1 MNMIPWSVLL
11 FLCVA
16 GSHAMVY
23 DTIVVGLGSAGT
35 TAASTLAQAG
45 KKVLALEAMD
55 RVGGRVNTVPFG
67 DGLVELGAE
76 WIHGTI
82 NSRVYET
89 AIANNIDIVNQTLDF
104 QFLVSDGSP
113 ADTKL
118 ISELMDFAFQ
128 VIDDPPPVPEPLG
141 QYVTRRVNEHIKEK
155 YPQIANDTHFIESFL
170 YCMKL
175 GMEGYESSD
184 NWNDLTTFSQYEELD
199 GHQHA
204 SWHRYGYKTFF
215 ELMLNTYNNGPGY
228 PNLDIALNKEVSRI
242 TWPRQPAE
250 DAVVSCS
257 DGSVYRARSVIVT
270 VSLGVL
276 KERHN
281 TLFSAALP
289 SEKTTAIKIMSMG
302 VIGKIILSFEKPW
315 WPKNMTGSTFIW
327 KAEDRKSI
335 PKEDIWTSMM
345 SGASVAM
352 GTSNTLTLWLC
363 SEAAKLVETLPEDVV
378 KAKSMEILR
387 RFMGRDTNIPEPT
400 AMLRS
405 NWYKN
410 PYTRGGYTYDN
421 ILTPQY
427 PNAREDL
434 GKPLLDSAGNPRV
447 LFAGEAT
454 NRQHYSTVHG
464 ASETG
469 YREAMRLLNNSK
481 KI

>member
-1 MNMIPWSVLL
+1 
-11 FLCVA
+11 
-16 GSHAMVY
+16 MVY

-76 WIHGTI
+76 WIHGTA

-89 AIANNIDIVNQTLDF
+89 AIANNIDVVNQTLNF
-104 QFLVSDGSP
+104 QILMSDGSP

-118 ISELMDFAFQ
+118 LSELMDFATE

-141 QYVTRRVNEHIKEK
+141 QYITRRVKERINEK
-155 YPQIANDTHFIESFL
+155 YPQIANDTDFIESFL
-170 YCMKL
+170 FFMDL
-175 GMEGYESSD
+175 VID
-184 NWNDLTTFSQYEELD
+184 NLEASNSWNDLSTFSDYEELK
-199 GHQHA
+199 GHQYA

-289 SEKTTAIKIMSMG
+289 SEKTTAIEKMSIG
-302 VIGKIILSFEKPW
+302 VIGKVVLAFEKPW
-315 WPKNMTGSTFIW
+315 WPKNMSFTAFMW
-327 KAEDRKSI
+327 RAEDRKNV

-345 SGASVAM
+345 NGPSFGM

-363 SEAAKLVETLPEDVV
+363 GDAAKLVETLPEDVV
-378 KAKSMEILR
+378 KTKSMEILR
-387 RFMGRDTNIPEPT
+387 RFMGRNTNIPEPT

-405 NWYKN
+405 SWYKN
-410 PYTRGGYTYDN
+410 PFTRGSYTYDN
-421 ILTPQY
+421 LLTPQY

-454 NRQHYSTVHG
+454 NPQHYSTVHG

-469 YREAMRLLNNSK
+469 YREAMRLLNISSK
-481 KI
+481 I

>member
-1 MNMIPWSVLL
+1 MTPWSVLL

-76 WIHGTI
+76 WIHGTA

-89 AIANNIDIVNQTLDF
+89 AIANNIDVVNQTLNF
-104 QFLVSDGSP
+104 QILMSDGSP

-118 ISELMDFAFQ
+118 LSELMDFATE

-141 QYVTRRVNEHIKEK
+141 QYITRRVKERINEK
-155 YPQIANDTHFIESFL
+155 YPQIANDTDFIESFL
-170 YCMKL
+170 FFMDL
-175 GMEGYESSD
+175 VID
-184 NWNDLTTFSQYEELD
+184 NLEASNSWNDLSTFSDYEELK
-199 GHQHA
+199 GHQYA

-276 KERHN
+276 KERRN
-281 TLFSAALP
+281 TLFAQPLP
-289 SEKTTAIKIMSMG
+289 SEKLTAIDKMSMG
-302 VIGKIILSFEKPW
+302 VIGKIILSFPTSW
-315 WPKNMTGSTFIW
+315 WNFTDIVSLFWTKS
-327 KAEDRKSI
+327 DRNGLGDDMWMASI
-335 PKEDIWTSMM
+335 PGITEPKGCRNCM
-345 SGASVAM
+345 
-352 GTSNTLTLWLC
+352 TLWT
-363 SEAAKLVETLPEDVV
+363 AGDATRMVETLPEDVV
-378 KAKSMEILR
+378 KTKSMEILR
-387 RFMGRDTNIPEPT
+387 RFMGRNTNIPEPT

-405 NWYKN
+405 SWYKN
-410 PYTRGGYTYDN
+410 PFTRGSYTYDN
-421 ILTPQY
+421 LLTPQY

-454 NRQHYSTVHG
+454 NPQHYSTVHG

-469 YREAMRLLNNSK
+469 YREAMRLLNISSK
-481 KI
+481 I

>member
-1 MNMIPWSVLL
+1 MTPWSVLL

-76 WIHGTI
+76 WIHGTA

-89 AIANNIDIVNQTLDF
+89 AIANNIDVVNQTLNF
-104 QFLVSDGSP
+104 QILMSDGSP

-118 ISELMDFAFQ
+118 LSELMDFATE

-141 QYVTRRVNEHIKEK
+141 QYITRRVKERINEK
-155 YPQIANDTHFIESFL
+155 YPQIANDTDFIESFL
-170 YCMKL
+170 FFMDL
-175 GMEGYESSD
+175 VID
-184 NWNDLTTFSQYEELD
+184 NLEASNSWNDLSTFSDYEELK
-199 GHQHA
+199 GHQYA

-276 KERHN
+276 KERHAKLFCPELPQEKA
-281 TLFSAALP
+281 TL
-289 SEKTTAIKIMSMG
+289 ID
-302 VIGKIILSFEKPW
+302 ILSIGVVDKIVLLFDKVW
-315 WPKNMTGSTFIW
+315 WPSNVSFIGFLW
-327 KAEDRKSI
+327 DRKARINIHPKDKWITKIYGLTI
-335 PKEDIWTSMM
+335 PLANDNAITLWTS
-345 SGASVAM
+345 G
-352 GTSNTLTLWLC
+352 NC
-363 SEAAKLVETLPEDVV
+363 AKLVETLPEDVV
-378 KAKSMEILR
+378 KTKSMEILR
-387 RFMGRDTNIPEPT
+387 RFMGRNTNIPEPT

-405 NWYKN
+405 SWYKN
-410 PYTRGGYTYDN
+410 PFTRGSYTYDN
-421 ILTPQY
+421 LLTPQY

-454 NRQHYSTVHG
+454 NPQHYSTVHG

-469 YREAMRLLNNSK
+469 YREAMRLLNISSK
-481 KI
+481 I

>member
-1 MNMIPWSVLL
+1 
-11 FLCVA
+11 
-16 GSHAMVY
+16 
-23 DTIVVGLGSAGT
+23 
-35 TAASTLAQAG
+35 
-45 KKVLALEAMD
+45 MD

-76 WIHGTI
+76 WIHGTA
-82 NSRVYET
+82 NNRVYET
-89 AIANNIDIVNQTLDF
+89 AIANDIDVVNDDTLESEIYM
-104 QFLVSDGSP
+104 SDGSP
-113 ADTKL
+113 GDTQL
-118 ISELMDFAFQ
+118 ISELMDFANK

-141 QYVTRRVNEHIKEK
+141 QYVTRRVKEHIKEK
-155 YPQIANDTHFIESFL
+155 YPQIANDTDFIESILFCIQL
-170 YCMKL
+170 DT
-175 GMEGYESSD
+175 EVYESS
-184 NWNDLTTFSQYEELD
+184 NSWNELTTSSHFKDLK
-199 GHQHA
+199 GHQGV
-204 SWHRYGYKTFF
+204 SWHRHGYKTFF
-215 ELMLNTYNNGPGY
+215 EILLNTYNNGPGY

-289 SEKTTAIKIMSMG
+289 SEKTTAIEKMSIG
-302 VIGKIILSFEKPW
+302 VLGKIILSFEKPW
-315 WPKNMTGSTFIW
+315 WPKNMTASTFIW

-345 SGASVAM
+345 SGASFGL

-363 SEAAKLVETLPEDVV
+363 GDAARLVETLPEDVV
-378 KAKSMEILR
+378 KTKSMEILR
-387 RFMGRDTNIPEPT
+387 RFMGRDTDIPEPT

-405 NWYKN
+405 SWYKN
-410 PYTRGGYTYDN
+410 PFTRGSYTYDN
-421 ILTPQY
+421 LLTPQY

-454 NRQHYSTVHG
+454 NTQHYATVHG